1 MLCNSSAIESEV
13 MVEKSKTFLPEDVH
27 KLHWVQASPLSIY
40 LEYRLEMGVYQQIGK
55 RRQQQ
60 HRWIFKTYYTTKHS
74 SLGKIES
81 FYASV

>member
-13 MVEKSKTFLPEDVH
+13 MVEKSKAFLPEDVH
-27 KLHWVQASPLSIY
+27 KLQASPLSIY

-74 SLGKIES
+74 SLRKIES